1 MSNLPYYSL
10 FNKTNRSTLKPCT
23 TNMTDVRFEDCTLKL
38 KSFVRVD
45 SKSKISDVKD
55 AIIEKLQSICE
66 ETNQGKSLN

>member
-1 MSNLPYYSL
+1 MSNPNYYSL
-10 FNKTNRSTLKPCT
+10 FNKANRSTSKPCT

-45 SKSKISDVKD
+45 SKSKISDVRD
-55 AIIEKLQSICE
+55 AIIKKLQSICE